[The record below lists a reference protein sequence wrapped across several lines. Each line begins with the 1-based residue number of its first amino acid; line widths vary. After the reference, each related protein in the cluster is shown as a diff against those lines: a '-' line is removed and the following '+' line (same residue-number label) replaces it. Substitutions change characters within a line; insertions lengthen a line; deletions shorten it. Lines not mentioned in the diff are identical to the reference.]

1 MSIVDLIMPQ
11 LGEGIMEATI
21 LNWLKKEG
29 ERVEEEEPIVEI
41 ATDKVD
47 SEVPSTVAG
56 IIKETLYKENDV
68 VKIGAILAR
77 IDTSAEN
84 VAEQKNNTAT
94 SAPETLESE
103 EQEIIKQLNKEIPLP
118 QPAAAHDQS
127 VSQPGNT
134 ANNGFYSPLVLNIAR
149 AEGITFSE
157 LEKIPG
163 TGKEARLSKNDLLQY
178 IEKRKSGTESQPQS
192 AHKEE
197 HTKETSQPIVPAQ
210 SVQTTSS
217 GGTEIIEMDR
227 MRKLIAQHM
236 KDSQNISATVTSF
249 AEADVTAMSN
259 WRENIKAD
267 FEKREN
273 TKITFTP
280 MFIECVARVLRKY
293 PLVNSSVDGDK
304 IIVKKDINIGIAT
317 ALPGGNLIVPV
328 IKNADKLNLVGLAH
342 QINSLATNA
351 RKNKLQPSD
360 TQNGT
365 FSVTNVGGFG
375 SITGTPIINQ
385 PQVAI
390 LALGAIK
397 KRPVVI
403 ETKEGDVIGIRQ
415 MMILSLSYDH
425 RIIDGAMGSKFLQD
439 IVKEFESWDTQSS
452 Y

>member
-1 MSIVDLIMPQ
+1 MAIVDLIMPQ
-11 LGEGIMEATI
+11 LGEGIMEATV

-47 SEVPSTVAG
+47 SEVPSTAAG
-56 IIKETLYKENDV
+56 IIKETLYKENDI
-68 VKIGAILAR
+68 VKIGAVLAR
-77 IDTSAEN
+77 IETEAGKAATEQTDTEP
-84 VAEQKNNTAT
+84 ELGTADN
-94 SAPETLESE
+94 E
-103 EQEIIKQLNKEIPLP
+103 EQQAVEELNKEIPLP
-118 QPAAAHDQS
+118 APDTNEKRTEPINTAA
-127 VSQPGNT
+127 

-163 TGKEARLSKNDLLQY
+163 TGKEARLSKNDLLAY
-178 IEKRKSGTESQPQS
+178 IERRKSGTESQPQFVR
-192 AHKEE
+192 EE
-197 HTKETSQPIVPAQ
+197 EEKKQTPQHITPEK
-210 SVQTTSS
+210 SVQTIAT
-217 GGTEIIEMDR
+217 GATEIVEMDR
-227 MRKLIAQHM
+227 MRKLFAHHM
-236 KDSQNISATVTSF
+236 KESQNISATVTSF
-249 AEADVTAMSN
+249 ADADVTAMSN
-259 WRENIKAD
+259 WREKVKTE

-280 MFIECVARVLRKY
+280 LFIECVARVLRKY

-304 IIVKKDINIGIAT
+304 IIIKKDINIGVAT

-328 IKNADKLNLVGLAH
+328 IKNADNLNLVGLA
-342 QINSLATNA
+342 NRVNTLANNA
-351 RKNKLQPSD
+351 RKNKLQPAD
-360 TQNGT
+360 TQGGT

-397 KRPVVI
+397 KKPVVI
-403 ETKEGDVIGIRQ
+403 ETKEGDVIAIRQ

-425 RIIDGAMGSKFLQD
+425 RIIDGAMGSKFLD
-439 IVKEFESWDTQSS
+439 DVVKEFENWDTDRS